1 MLRTNSA
8 KRHRRT
14 RNDHAAETAED
25 YVEAIANTLE
35 EREVCR
41 VVHLSEHFGVTH
53 VTVIKI
59 LNRLHK
65 EGFVQ
70 LKAQSP
76 ILLTAKGR
84 ALARRSKERHE
95 TVYQFLRAIGV
106 PERVAAEDAEGIE
119 HHVSDATMSRF
130 RKVVRAGGLK

>member
-1 MLRTNSA
+1 MQRSNTA
-8 KRHRRT
+8 KVHRRT

-25 YVEAIANTLE
+25 YVEAIATILV
-35 EREVCR
+35 ERGVCR
-41 VVHLSEHFGVTH
+41 IVHLTEHFGVTH

-65 EGFVQ
+65 EGLVQ

-106 PERVAAEDAEGIE
+106 PDRVAAEDAEGIE
-119 HHVSDATMSRF
+119 HHVSDATMARF
-130 RKVVRAGGLK
+130 RKVVQTGSLK

>member
-1 MLRTNSA
+1 MQRISSA
-8 KRHRRT
+8 KGHHRT
-14 RNDHAAETAED
+14 RHDHAAETAED
-25 YVEAIANTLE
+25 YVEAIGTILE
-35 EREVCR
+35 ERGVCR
-41 VVHLSEHFGVTH
+41 VVHLTEHFGVTH

-65 EGFVQ
+65 EGLVQ

-76 ILLTAKGR
+76 ILLTTKGR
-84 ALARRSKERHE
+84 ALARSSKERHE

-119 HHVSDATMSRF
+119 HHVSDATMARF
-130 RKVVRAGGLK
+130 RKIVRAGGLK